1 MSYNADSIKIKD
13 FATAC
18 RDTPSMYLGDDRQNG
33 IFNAFLEIL
42 NNACDEAIMKRGNVI
57 TVDMEDDC
65 LQIEDRGRGVPHGEN
80 ADCKE
85 VLIELFTKSH
95 SSGKFDTN
103 NYKKVRGLHGVGSS
117 AVCVCSK
124 TFEVWTKRDG
134 YTWYLKF
141 NDGIP
146 EMEVAQQGAPTDETG
161 TIIKFSPNKKVFH
174 LNEDEKC
181 FDYNRIREELELTSY
196 FIPNVTFVLKYNGR
210 TERFLSRN
218 GLKDFAKSRIK
229 NPLHKNFIYGYKEF
243 DDEVEVEVFAQWTAG
258 KEESY
263 VFSNGALNA
272 EGGTPI
278 TGAKT
283 AFTRT
288 INSLSKGEFDADMIR
303 KGLVYIIN
311 IHHPHPIY
319 QNQIKN
325 KIQNPEL
332 RGYTQTV
339 FSEAIKD
346 FVYKNK
352 NEFEKIVEVLTKEKK
367 AEAAAERAR
376 RQVLEAT
383 KEISND
389 KKKRIILAD
398 KLKDCKIH
406 GENSGSV
413 LAICEGDSALGAL
426 VQARPINNVAL
437 MPIRGKII
445 SALKHD
451 QEKILQ
457 NEEVKSI
464 FSALGCGFLNNYSS
478 SKLRYQYVA
487 IAADQDPDGKNIG
500 CLLITLFYYMC
511 PQFIKEG
518 RLLWMQ
524 MPLFVLKYKDKI
536 LYAFSDNE
544 KNQLIKKYG
553 SPKELSR
560 KKGIGENTPD
570 ETKNAVFGEQK
581 RWWQLCPNNHK
592 DFIELID
599 MLMGKEVLQRKEY
612 IMRNVDFS
620 MIGE

>member
-1 MSYNADSIKIKD
+1 
-13 FATAC
+13 
-18 RDTPSMYLGDDRQNG
+18 MYLGDDRQNG

-65 LQIEDRGRGVPHGEN
+65 LQIEDKGRGVPHGEN
-80 ADCKE
+80 ADYKE

-210 TERFLSRN
+210 TERFLSKN

-383 KEISND
+383 KDIEKNQ
-389 KKKRIILAD
+389 KKKVFSSD
-398 KLKDCKIH
+398 KLKDSEFLGEDSTLLLVEGLSAASSIAMARDTKHYGILALRGKMLNLFTANEEKIYQNEEIKLLLSAMNIVP
-406 GENSGSV
+406 GKYDSKKLRYGRIGITVDADSDGYSIGLLIMCALYK
-413 LAICEGDSALGAL
+413 LAPEFIQEGRLYWLRSPLYIIKNGKKESYYFTDEEFNNTQKKRNDVVTRAKGLGAL
-426 VQARPINNVAL
+426 SAEQAHNSMFTSEFQR
-437 MPIRGKII
+437 ME
-445 SALKHD
+445 
-451 QEKILQ
+451 Q
-457 NEEVKSI
+457 
-464 FSALGCGFLNNYSS
+464 
-478 SKLRYQYVA
+478 
-487 IAADQDPDGKNIG
+487 
-500 CLLITLFYYMC
+500 LL
-511 PQFIKEG
+511 
-518 RLLWMQ
+518 
-524 MPLFVLKYKDKI
+524 
-536 LYAFSDNE
+536 
-544 KNQLIKKYG
+544 
-553 SPKELSR
+553 
-560 KKGIGENTPD
+560 PD
-570 ETKNAVFGEQK
+570 ENSLSLLYQLMGDDSEPK
-581 RWWQLCPNNHK
+581 R
-592 DFIELID
+592 DFIFENL
-599 MLMGKEVLQRKEY
+599 
-612 IMRNVDFS
+612 DFS
-620 MIGE
+620 EIRE

>member
-65 LQIEDRGRGVPHGEN
+65 LQIEDRGRGVPHGKN

-383 KEISND
+383 KDISND

-464 FSALGCGFLNNYSS
+464 FSALGCGFFNNYSS

>member
-1 MSYNADSIKIKD
+1 
-13 FATAC
+13 
-18 RDTPSMYLGDDRQNG
+18 MYLGDDRENG
-33 IFNAFLEIL
+33 IFNAFLELL

-57 TVDMEDDC
+57 TVDMEDDI
-65 LQIEDRGRGVPHGEN
+65 LEIEDHGRGIPHGPNE
-80 ADCKE
+80 DCEE
-85 VLIELFTKSH
+85 VLVELFTKSH
-95 SSGKFDTN
+95 SSGKFDTS
-103 NYKKVRGLHGVGSS
+103 NYKKVRGIHGVGAS
-117 AVCVCSK
+117 AVCVCSE

-141 NDGIP
+141 IEGVP
-146 EMEVAQQGAPTDETG
+146 QTQRAVQGAPTTETG
-161 TIIKFSPNKKVFH
+161 TIIRFKPNKKVFH
-174 LNEDEKC
+174 LSESEKC
-181 FDYNRIREELELTSY
+181 FDYNRIKDELELTSY
-196 FIPNVTFVLKYNGR
+196 FIPNVTFRLKYNGK
-210 TERFLSRN
+210 TDIFLSKD

-376 RQVLEAT
+376 RQVLETT

-464 FSALGCGFLNNYSS
+464 FSALGCGFFNNYSS

-570 ETKNAVFGEQK
+570 ETKDAVFGEQK
-581 RWWQLCPNNHK
+581 RWWQLCPNNHE
-592 DFIELID
+592 DFVELID
-599 MLMGKEVLQRKEY
+599 MLMGKEVLERKEY

>member
-13 FATAC
+13 FLNAC
-18 RDTPSMYLGDDRQNG
+18 RDTPSMYLGDDRENG
-33 IFNAFLEIL
+33 IFNAFLELL
-42 NNACDEAIMKRGNVI
+42 NNACDEAIMKRGNII
-57 TVDMEDDC
+57 TVDMEDDI
-65 LQIEDRGRGVPHGEN
+65 LEIEDHGRGIPHGPNE
-80 ADCKE
+80 DYEE

-95 SSGKFDTN
+95 SSGKFDTS
-103 NYKKVRGLHGVGSS
+103 NYKKVRGLHGVGAS

-141 NDGIP
+141 IDGIP
-146 EMEVAQQGAPTDETG
+146 QTQKAVQGAPTTETG
-161 TIIKFSPNKKVFH
+161 TIIRFKPNKKVFH
-174 LNEDEKC
+174 LSESEKC
-181 FDYNRIREELELTSY
+181 FDYNRIKDELELTSY
-196 FIPNVTFVLKYNGR
+196 FIPNVTFRLKYNGK
-210 TERFLSRN
+210 TDNFLSKD
-218 GLKDFAKSRIK
+218 GLKDFAKTKIK
-229 NPLHKNFIYGYKEF
+229 KPLHKNFIYGYKEF
-243 DDEVEVEVFAQWTAG
+243 EDEVEVEVFAQWTAG

-311 IHHPHPIY
+311 IRHPNPIY

-346 FVYKNK
+346 FVFKNK
-352 NEFEKIVEVLTKEKK
+352 ADFDKIVEILTKEKR

-445 SALKHD
+445 SALKHE

-464 FSALGCGFLNNYSS
+464 FSALGCGFFNNYSS

-518 RLLWMQ
+518 RLLWIQ

-581 RWWQLCPNNHK
+581 RWWQLCPNNHE

>member
-1 MSYNADSIKIKD
+1 
-13 FATAC
+13 
-18 RDTPSMYLGDDRQNG
+18 MYLGDDRENG
-33 IFNAFLEIL
+33 IFNAFLELL
-42 NNACDEAIMKRGNVI
+42 NNACDEAIMERGNII
-57 TVDMEDDC
+57 TVDMEDDI
-65 LQIEDRGRGVPHGEN
+65 LEIEDHGRGIPHGPNE
-80 ADCKE
+80 DYEE

-95 SSGKFDTN
+95 SSGKFDTS
-103 NYKKVRGLHGVGSS
+103 NYKKVRGLHGVGAS

-141 NDGIP
+141 IDGVP
-146 EMEVAQQGAPTDETG
+146 QTQKAVQGAPTTETG
-161 TIIKFSPNKKVFH
+161 TIIRFKPNKKVFH
-174 LNEDEKC
+174 LSESEKC
-181 FDYNRIREELELTSY
+181 FDYNRIKDELELTSY
-196 FIPNVTFVLKYNGR
+196 FIPNVTFRLKYNGK
-210 TERFLSRN
+210 TDNFLSKD
-218 GLKDFAKSRIK
+218 GLKDFAKTKIK
-229 NPLHKNFIYGYKEF
+229 KPLHKNFIYGYKEF
-243 DDEVEVEVFAQWTAG
+243 EDEVEVEVFAQWTAG

-311 IHHPHPIY
+311 IRHPNPIY

-346 FVYKNK
+346 FVFKNK
-352 NEFEKIVEVLTKEKK
+352 SDFDKIVEILTKEKR

-376 RQVLEAT
+376 RQVLETT

-445 SALKHD
+445 SALKHE

-464 FSALGCGFLNNYSS
+464 FSALGCGFFNNYSS

-581 RWWQLCPNNHK
+581 RWWQLCPNNHE

>member
-1 MSYNADSIKIKD
+1 M
-13 FATAC
+13 
-18 RDTPSMYLGDDRQNG
+18 
-33 IFNAFLEIL
+33 
-42 NNACDEAIMKRGNVI
+42 
-57 TVDMEDDC
+57 
-65 LQIEDRGRGVPHGEN
+65 
-80 ADCKE
+80 
-85 VLIELFTKSH
+85 
-95 SSGKFDTN
+95 
-103 NYKKVRGLHGVGSS
+103 
-117 AVCVCSK
+117 
-124 TFEVWTKRDG
+124 WTKRDG

-383 KEISND
+383 KDISND

-464 FSALGCGFLNNYSS
+464 FSALGCGFFNNYSS

-581 RWWQLCPNNHK
+581 RWWQLCPNNHE
-592 DFIELID
+592 DFVELID
-599 MLMGKEVLQRKEY
+599 MLMGKEVLERKEY

>member
-13 FATAC
+13 FLNAC
-18 RDTPSMYLGDDRQNG
+18 RDTPSMYLGDDRENG
-33 IFNAFLEIL
+33 IFNAFLELL
-42 NNACDEAIMKRGNVI
+42 NNACDEAIMERGNII
-57 TVDMEDDC
+57 TVDMEDDI
-65 LQIEDRGRGVPHGEN
+65 LEIEDHGRGIPHGPNE
-80 ADCKE
+80 DYEE

-95 SSGKFDTN
+95 SSGKFDTS
-103 NYKKVRGLHGVGSS
+103 NYKKVRGLHGVGAS

-141 NDGIP
+141 IDGVP
-146 EMEVAQQGAPTDETG
+146 QTQKAVQGAPTTETG
-161 TIIKFSPNKKVFH
+161 TIIRFKPNKKVFH
-174 LNEDEKC
+174 LSESEKC
-181 FDYNRIREELELTSY
+181 FDYNRIKDELELTSY
-196 FIPNVTFVLKYNGR
+196 FIPNVTFRLKYNGK
-210 TERFLSRN
+210 TDNFLSKD
-218 GLKDFAKSRIK
+218 GLKDFAKTKIK
-229 NPLHKNFIYGYKEF
+229 KPLHKNFIYGYKEF
-243 DDEVEVEVFAQWTAG
+243 EDEVEVEVFAQWTAG

-311 IHHPHPIY
+311 IRHPNPIY

-346 FVYKNK
+346 FVFKNK
-352 NEFEKIVEVLTKEKK
+352 SDFDKIVEILTKEKR

-376 RQVLEAT
+376 RQVLETT

-445 SALKHD
+445 SALKHE

-464 FSALGCGFLNNYSS
+464 FSALGCGFFNNYSS

-581 RWWQLCPNNHK
+581 RWWQLCPNNHE

>member
-1 MSYNADSIKIKD
+1 
-13 FATAC
+13 
-18 RDTPSMYLGDDRQNG
+18 
-33 IFNAFLEIL
+33 
-42 NNACDEAIMKRGNVI
+42 
-57 TVDMEDDC
+57 
-65 LQIEDRGRGVPHGEN
+65 
-80 ADCKE
+80 
-85 VLIELFTKSH
+85 
-95 SSGKFDTN
+95 
-103 NYKKVRGLHGVGSS
+103 
-117 AVCVCSK
+117 
-124 TFEVWTKRDG
+124 
-134 YTWYLKF
+134 
-141 NDGIP
+141 
-146 EMEVAQQGAPTDETG
+146 MEVAQQGAPTDETG

-288 INSLSKGEFDADMIR
+288 INSLSKGEFDADIIR

-464 FSALGCGFLNNYSS
+464 FSALGCGFFNNYSS

>member
-13 FATAC
+13 FVTAC

-42 NNACDEAIMKRGNVI
+42 NNACDEAIMGRGNI
-57 TVDMEDDC
+57 IIIDMEDDC
-65 LQIEDRGRGVPHGEN
+65 LQIEDRGRGIPHGEN

-95 SSGKFDTN
+95 SSGKFDTS
-103 NYKKVRGLHGVGSS
+103 NYKKVRGVHGVGSS

-124 TFEVWTKRDG
+124 SFEVWTSRDG
-134 YTWYLKF
+134 YTWYMKF
-141 NDGIP
+141 IDGVP
-146 EMEVAQQGAPTDETG
+146 QSEMAIKGNRTDNTG
-161 TIIKFSPNKKVFH
+161 TIIKFSPNKKIFH
-174 LNEDEKC
+174 LNEDENC
-181 FDYNRIREELELTSY
+181 FDYQRIKEELELTSY
-196 FIPNVTFVLKYNGR
+196 FIPNVIFELKYNGR
-210 TERFLSRN
+210 TERFISEN
-218 GLKDFAKSRIK
+218 GLKDFAKSKIK
-229 NPLHKNFIYGYKEF
+229 NPLHQNFIYGYKEF
-243 DDEVEVEVFAQWTAG
+243 EDEVEVEVFAQWTAG
-258 KEESY
+258 KEQSY
-263 VFSNGALNA
+263 VFSNGALNS

-278 TGAKT
+278 SGAKT

-288 INSLSKGEFDADMIR
+288 INSLSKENFDSDMIR
-303 KGLVYIIN
+303 KGLVYIVN
-311 IHHPHPIY
+311 IRHPHPIY

-332 RGYTQTV
+332 KGYTQTV

-346 FVYKNK
+346 FAYRNK
-352 NEFEKIVEVLTKEKK
+352 DEFNKIIGVLLKEKK

-376 RQVLEAT
+376 RQVLETT
-383 KEISND
+383 KDISND

-464 FSALGCGFLNNYSS
+464 FSALGCGFFNNYSS
-478 SKLRYQYVA
+478 SKLHYQYVA

-536 LYAFSDNE
+536 LYAFSDSE

-581 RWWQLCPNNHK
+581 RWWQLCPNNHE

-599 MLMGKEVLQRKEY
+599 MLMGKEVLERKEY

>member
-65 LQIEDRGRGVPHGEN
+65 LQIEDKGRGVPHGEN
-80 ADCKE
+80 ADYKE

-210 TERFLSRN
+210 TERFLSKN

-383 KEISND
+383 KDIEKNQ
-389 KKKRIILAD
+389 KKKVFSSD
-398 KLKDCKIH
+398 KLKDSEFLGEDSTLLLVEGLSAASSIAMARDTKHYGILALRGKMLNLFTANEEKIYQNEEIKLLLSAMNIVP
-406 GENSGSV
+406 GKYDSKKLRYGRIGITVDADSDGYSIGLLIMCALYK
-413 LAICEGDSALGAL
+413 LAPEFIQEGRLYWLRSPLYIIKNGKKESYYFTDEEFNNTQKKRNDVVTRAKGLGAL
-426 VQARPINNVAL
+426 SAEQAHNSMFTSEFQR
-437 MPIRGKII
+437 ME
-445 SALKHD
+445 
-451 QEKILQ
+451 Q
-457 NEEVKSI
+457 
-464 FSALGCGFLNNYSS
+464 
-478 SKLRYQYVA
+478 
-487 IAADQDPDGKNIG
+487 
-500 CLLITLFYYMC
+500 LL
-511 PQFIKEG
+511 
-518 RLLWMQ
+518 
-524 MPLFVLKYKDKI
+524 
-536 LYAFSDNE
+536 
-544 KNQLIKKYG
+544 
-553 SPKELSR
+553 
-560 KKGIGENTPD
+560 PD
-570 ETKNAVFGEQK
+570 ENSLSLLYQLMGDDSEPK
-581 RWWQLCPNNHK
+581 R
-592 DFIELID
+592 DFIFENL
-599 MLMGKEVLQRKEY
+599 
-612 IMRNVDFS
+612 DFS
-620 MIGE
+620 EIRE